1 MCLALVGY
9 TVLSVAYPLT
19 EVNASTAGGSEQILI
34 TMDRLLTSRGHQSY
48 VLAAE
53 GSSVCGHLLKS
64 CGAPPHLDPEVRRR
78 AQAEHK
84 ELLTKALRQLPIDLI
99 HFHSYD
105 FHAYLPDPGVPML
118 ATVHLPPDWYPA
130 AVFSSIAERVQ
141 LNCVSHS
148 QQLACPKT
156 PSELPII
163 PNGIDIEKF
172 SVAPQRADYV
182 LALGRI
188 CPEKGLHF
196 ALDAAKEAGVPLLL
210 AGQVF
215 PYPDHEAYF
224 ANEIAPRLDSERR
237 FIGPADL
244 AAKTDLLAHA
254 RCVLI
259 PSTVAE
265 TSSLVA
271 MEATASGTPVI
282 AFRSGALPEVVQHEQ
297 TGFIVS
303 DVEEMAQA
311 IGRAEEI
318 DPRFCRRHA
327 EEQFSATTM
336 FDRYVSLY
344 ERMLKGD
351 AAASRRDRF
360 YDRTHSAQSSPTLLN
375 RTLPLQ
381 SSPPSMN
388 AAHRLA
394 GGSAG
399 AGESRNAATPQAPVS
414 SE

>member
-34 TMDRLLTSRGHQSY
+34 AMDRLLTESGHQSY
-48 VLAAE
+48 VVAAK
-53 GSSVCGHLLKS
+53 GSAVSGQILE
-64 CGAPPHLDPEVRRR
+64 APAAPEHLDDKVRQVAQSEHRELITR
-78 AQAEHK
+78 ALQ
-84 ELLTKALRQLPIDLI
+84 QLPIDLI

-105 FHAYLPDPGVPML
+105 FHSYLPDTTVPIL
-118 ATVHLPPDWYPA
+118 ATLHLPPDWYPES
-130 AVFSSIAERVQ
+130 VFSSIAERVH

-148 QQLACPKT
+148 QRLKCPKT
-156 PSELPII
+156 PAELPVI
-163 PNGIDIEKF
+163 PNGIDIDKF
-172 SVAPQRADYV
+172 AVAPQKDHYV

-196 ALDAAKEAGVPLLL
+196 ALDAAKKAGVPLLL

-224 ANEIAPRLDSERR
+224 ANEIAPRLDAERR

-244 AAKTDLLAHA
+244 FRKTDLLARA

-271 MEATASGTPVI
+271 MEAAASGTPVI

-297 TGFIVS
+297 TGFIVN
-303 DVEEMAQA
+303 DVDEMAEA
-311 IGRAEEI
+311 IGRVEEI
-318 DPRFCRRHA
+318 DSRFCRRHA
-327 EEQFSATTM
+327 EERFSATTM
-336 FDRYVSLY
+336 FDRYLCLY
-344 ERMLKGD
+344 QGLLQGD
-351 AAASRRDRF
+351 AYGRDRS
-360 YDRTHSAQSSPTLLN
+360 YDQTRNVPSSPTLLH
-375 RTLPLQ
+375 RTLPPQ
-381 SSPPSMN
+381 SPPSPVN